1 MQRTKEIFE
10 KYRSFIILIAFA
22 IVISILNPR
31 FLQTANLLNVLRQTS
46 INAIIAAGVTFV
58 ILTGG
63 IDISVG
69 SILAFVGAVAAWMVT
84 KEINLFMIIVVAL
97 LIGAAAGLFN
107 GVLITRGNL
116 QPMIVTLATM
126 TLFRGF
132 TLVFTDGKPI
142 SFATMKSAAAF
153 KWIGAGT
160 VGPIPTPI
168 IIMILL
174 FALCYFVL
182 NNTAFGRHLYA
193 IGGNEE
199 AAFLSGVNAKRTKVT
214 AFMVSGMTAAL
225 AGLIVTAR
233 LSSAQPTAGTGY
245 EMDAIAAVV
254 LGGTSLTGGQGN
266 ILGTVVGA
274 LIIGMLNNAL
284 NLMDVSSYYQTI
296 VKGVVII
303 AAVLLDS
310 RSRKK

>member
-84 KEINLFMIIVVAL
+84 KEINLFFIVIVAL

-107 GVLITRGNL
+107 GLLITRGDL

-153 KWIGAGT
+153 KWIGAGE